1 MSKINSL
8 QWKQAKL
15 SDGSFTDSNN
25 LATALMTQPEIY
37 NTLAYAFGDKYYLQ
51 YLTAGSGR
59 VAEKY
64 KALSNVEFMHPLM
77 GDLLKTIMISSSN
90 VGANPG
96 LGGAI
101 FSLELA
107 EKYFFEGCVV
117 KFRDNSQARV
127 QNDGIQSENGWTY
140 SFQLVTDN
148 PNDYVDPTALTV
160 GQPVAFMYTA
170 YEEGSRG
177 GGSFEAYPM
186 WFKNQMTTLRQSWG
200 MTGDAA
206 TDIMVLEMGKEGGEK
221 SRLWMYASDYQ
232 KMMYWQSQT
241 EYFRWYGK
249 YNQTADGEINLQGRN
264 GRPVRI
270 GAGVL
275 DQIADSNKR
284 NYTTLTTNIMLDFL
298 MDLQLAS
305 KEAEN
310 KKLIMFT
317 GAGGLRQ
324 FNDAIL
330 KEYGSYN
337 LVDTTFISKNGM
349 DMTFNNQ
356 SWKTY
361 KGILGTELT
370 VVHNPL
376 FDDKNHHLELHPE
389 TGLPLESYR
398 MTFLD
403 FSDYAG
409 EPNISLVTK
418 GADGKNRAMEM
429 WYTAGSTDPMGG
441 GSGVKKVMRSSSFD
455 GFECHYLSQ
464 QGVKLTNPLSCGE
477 LKIQVA

>member
-1 MSKINSL
+1 MSKINGL
-8 QWKQAKL
+8 HWKQAKL

-64 KALSNVEFMHPLM
+64 KALGNVEFSHPLM
-77 GDLLKTIMISSSN
+77 GDLLKPIAISAT
-90 VGANPG
+90 GAGTG
-96 LGGAI
+96 LGGAV
-101 FSLELA
+101 FTMELA
-107 EKYFFEGCVV
+107 EKYFFEGCIV
-117 KFRDNSQARV
+117 KFSDDSQARV
-127 QNDGIQSENGWTY
+127 QNDGIQSEGGYTY
-140 SFQLVTDN
+140 TFQLVTAN
-148 PNDYVDPTALTV
+148 PADFVATDSLAP
-160 GQPVAFMYTA
+160 GQVVTFMYTG

-177 GGSFEAYPM
+177 GGSFEAFPM
-186 WFKNQMTTLRQSWG
+186 WFKNQMTTMRQSWG

-206 TDIMVLEMGKEGGEK
+206 TDIMVLDMGKEGGSK
-221 SRLWMYASDYQ
+221 SNLWMYASDYQ
-232 KMMYWQSQT
+232 KMMYWQRQT
-241 EYFRWYGK
+241 EVFRWYGK
-249 YNQTADGEINLQGRN
+249 YNMSADGEINLPGNN

-284 NYTTLTTNIMLDFL
+284 NYTTLTTKILRDYL
-298 MDLQLAS
+298 TDLQLAS

-317 GAGGLRQ
+317 GAGGIQQ
-324 FNDAIL
+324 FQDAINA
-330 KEYGSYN
+330 EHSNYTI
-337 LVDTTFISKNGM
+337 VDTTFVSKHGK
-349 DMTFNNQ
+349 DMSFDNQ
-356 SWKTY
+356 SWTTY
-361 KGILGTELT
+361 KGIMGTELT
-370 VVHNPL
+370 VVHLPL
-376 FDDKNHHLELHPE
+376 FDDKVLHTKLHPT

-409 EPNISLVTK
+409 EPNISMVTK
-418 GADGKNRAMEM
+418 GKDGKNRAMEM

-464 QGVKLTNPLSCGE
+464 QGIKLTNPLSCGE
-477 LKIQVA
+477 LKLEIA

>member
-15 SDGSFTDSNN
+15 SDGTFTDSNN

-64 KALSNVEFMHPLM
+64 KALGNVEFMHPLM
-77 GDLLKTIMISSSN
+77 GDLMKPIAISAA
-90 VGANPG
+90 GAGTG
-96 LGGAI
+96 LGGGV
-101 FSLELA
+101 FTLELA

-117 KFRDNSQARV
+117 KFIDGTQARV
-127 QNDGIQSENGWTY
+127 QNEGTQSGTGFLY
-140 SFQLVTDN
+140 SFAIITAN
-148 PNDYVDPTALTV
+148 PADFVAATALAV
-160 GQPVAFMYTA
+160 GEPVVFLHTA

-186 WFKNQMTTLRQSWG
+186 WFQNQMTTMRQSWG

-206 TDIMVLEMGKEGGEK
+206 TDVMVLEMGAEGGKK
-221 SRLWMYASDYQ
+221 SNLWMYASDYQ
-232 KMMYWQSQT
+232 KMMYWQRQT
-241 EYFRWYGK
+241 EYFRWYGR
-249 YNQTADGEINLQGRN
+249 YNKSADGEISVQGNN
-264 GRPVRI
+264 GRPVRT

-275 DQIADSNKR
+275 EQIADSNQR
-284 NYTTLTTNIMLDFL
+284 NYTTLNADILLDFL
-298 MDLQLAS
+298 TDLQLAS

-310 KKLIMFT
+310 KKLVMFT
-317 GAGGLRQ
+317 GAGGMRQ
-324 FNDAIL
+324 FQTAINN
-330 KEYGSYN
+330 EYAN
-337 LVDTTFISKNGM
+337 FTIVDTNFVHKSGG
-349 DMTFNNQ
+349 DMTFDNQ
-356 SWKTY
+356 SWTTY

-370 VVHNPL
+370 VVHLPL
-376 FDDKNHHLELHPE
+376 FDDKSQHTELHPN

-403 FSDYAG
+403 FSDYGG
-409 EPNISLVTK
+409 EANISMVTK

-464 QGVKLTNPLSCGE
+464 QGIKVTNPLSCGE
-477 LKIQVA
+477 LSIVVA